1 MSCHVILPSMLVLG
15 IDPGTATTGYGLL
28 KLNGSKTPRLLDYG
42 WIESKDSENHTR
54 RINEIYE
61 KMLVLLE
68 RHKPDVVAM
77 ERVFFFSNAKTV
89 IAVSQA
95 QGVFMLAMEKNNI
108 PLYWYTPGQVKL
120 RIAGSGRADK
130 KLMKKTI
137 LEIFNVKAP
146 PKKKTF
152 FDDVADA
159 IAIAYTHIK
168 IQQEEEGEVKNVPKP
183 KGRKG

>member
-1 MSCHVILPSMLVLG
+1 MLVLG

-28 KLNGSKTPRLLDYG
+28 KLNGTKVPHLLAHG

-54 RINEIYE
+54 RLNEIYE

-68 RHKPDVVAM
+68 KYKPDVVAM

-95 QGVFMLAMEKNNI
+95 QGVFMLAMEKNKI
-108 PLYWYTPGQVKL
+108 PLVWYTPGQVKL

-130 KLMKKTI
+130 KLMI
-137 LEIFNVKAP
+137 QRIFDIFGLSP
-146 PKKKTF
+146 EPKKKTF

-159 IAIAYTHIK
+159 VAIAYTHVK
-168 IQQEEEGEVKNVPKP
+168 ILQEEKI
-183 KGRKG
+183 

>member
-1 MSCHVILPSMLVLG
+1 MAPKVQPQFVLRAILQTMLVLG

-28 KLNGSKTPRLLDYG
+28 KLNGSKVPHLLAHG

-54 RINEIYE
+54 RLNEIYE
-61 KMLVLLE
+61 KMLLLLDE
-68 RHKPDVVAM
+68 HRPDVVAM

-130 KLMKKTI
+130 KLMKKAI
-137 LEIFNVKAP
+137 LDIFKLEAP

-168 IQQEEEGEVKNVPKP
+168 VAQENGTL
-183 KGRKG
+183 

>member
-1 MSCHVILPSMLVLG
+1 MLILG

-28 KLNGSKTPRLLDYG
+28 EVPAKGRSSSGRNGDKTPHLKAYG
-42 WIESKDSENHTR
+42 WIETKDTGNPSKRLD
-54 RINEIYE
+54 EIYE
-61 KMLVLLE
+61 KMLVVLQE
-68 RHKPDVVAM
+68 HTPDVVAM
-77 ERVFFFSNAKTV
+77 ERLFFFSNQKTA

-95 QGVFMLAMEKNNI
+95 QGVFMLATSKQEV

-137 LEIFNVKAP
+137 CDTFNLEAP

-168 IQQEEEGEVKNVPKP
+168 VTNEGSHT
-183 KGRKG
+183 

>member
-1 MSCHVILPSMLVLG
+1 MLVLG

-28 KLNGSKTPRLLDYG
+28 KINGDKIPHLLDYG

-95 QGVFMLAMEKNNI
+95 QGVFMLAMEKNKI
-108 PLYWYTPGQVKL
+108 PLHWYTPGQVKL

-137 LEIFNVKAP
+137 LEIFNVEAP

-168 IQQEEEGEVKNVPKP
+168 VLEDEKNGIVYVPRAKS
-183 KGRKG
+183 KSKSKSRKG

>member
-1 MSCHVILPSMLVLG
+1 MLVLG
-15 IDPGTATTGYGLL
+15 IDPGSATTGYGLL
-28 KLNGSKTPRLLDYG
+28 KLNGDSVPHLLDYG
-42 WIESKDSENHTR
+42 WIESKDSNNHTR

-61 KMLVLLE
+61 KMLSLLSQ
-68 RHKPDVVAM
+68 HKPDVVAM

-95 QGVFMLAMEKNNI
+95 QGVFMLASEKCGV
-108 PLYWYTPGQVKL
+108 PLIWYTPGQVKL
-120 RIAGSGRADK
+120 KIAGSGRADK

-137 LEIFNVKAP
+137 LEIFNVEAP
-146 PKKKTF
+146 HKKKTF

-168 IQQEEEGEVKNVPKP
+168 TTQEGEKP
-183 KGRKG
+183 ENATKSKQRG

>member
-1 MSCHVILPSMLVLG
+1 MLVLG

-28 KLNGSKTPRLLDYG
+28 KLNGEKVPHLLDYG

-54 RINEIYE
+54 RLNEIYE

-77 ERVFFFSNAKTV
+77 ERVFFFSNQKTV
-89 IAVSQA
+89 IGVSQA

-108 PLYWYTPGQVKL
+108 PLCWYTPGQVKL

-130 KLMKKTI
+130 KMMKQAI
-137 LEIFNVKAP
+137 LDIFHVQAP
-146 PKKKTF
+146 EKKKTF

-168 IQQEEEGEVKNVPKP
+168 ILQDPLVEKPVKVK
-183 KGRKG
+183 KKK

>member
-1 MSCHVILPSMLVLG
+1 MLVLG

-28 KLNGSKTPRLLDYG
+28 KLNGTKTPYLLDYG
-42 WIESKDSENHTR
+42 WIESKDSENPNKR
-54 RINEIYE
+54 LNEIYE
-61 KMLVLLE
+61 KMVALLK
-68 RHKPDVVAM
+68 RHKPDVVAI

-95 QGVFMLAMEKNNI
+95 QGVFMLAMEQNKV

-120 RIAGSGRADK
+120 KIAGSGRADK

-137 LEIFNVKAP
+137 LEIFKVDAP
-146 PKKKTF
+146 PKKKTY

-159 IAIAYTHIK
+159 IAIAYTHVK
-168 IQQEEEGEVKNVPKP
+168 AMQESGVKNS
-183 KGRKG
+183 

>member
-1 MSCHVILPSMLVLG
+1 MVILG

-28 KLNGSKTPRLLDYG
+28 KLNGDSTPHLLDYG
-42 WIESKDSENHTR
+42 WIDSKDSENHTR
-54 RINEIYE
+54 RLNEIYE
-61 KMLVLLE
+61 KMLDLLV
-68 RHKPDVVAM
+68 RHKPDVIAM
-77 ERVFFFSNAKTV
+77 ERIFFFSNAKTV

-95 QGVFMLAMEKNNI
+95 QGVFMLAAEQKKV
-108 PLYWYTPGQVKL
+108 PLYWYAPGQVKL
-120 RIAGSGRADK
+120 KITGSGRADK

-137 LEIFNVKAP
+137 LEIFKVEAP

-168 IQQEEEGEVKNVPKP
+168 IIQENDFDPERSRRIYKNRKEVKKS
-183 KGRKG
+183 

>member
-1 MSCHVILPSMLVLG
+1 MLVLG

-28 KLNGSKTPRLLDYG
+28 KLNGEQTPHLLAYG

-54 RINEIYE
+54 RLNEIYE
-61 KMLVLLE
+61 KMLELLKL
-68 RHKPDVVAM
+68 HKPDVVAM

-95 QGVFMLAMEKNNI
+95 QGVFMLAMEKNKI
-108 PLYWYTPGQVKL
+108 PLHWYTPGQVKL
-120 RIAGSGRADK
+120 KIAGSGRADK

-137 LEIFNVKAP
+137 LEIFKVDAP
-146 PKKKTF
+146 PKKKTY

-168 IQQEEEGEVKNVPKP
+168 TIREVNKT
-183 KGRKG
+183 